1 MGGAL
6 SCLHGKKTL
15 PEPQGDATSVQSNG
29 HPPHA
34 QQQKELGQA
43 SAAGGKK
50 LRYTVVDFENEA
62 GSSIAPEQGNQA
74 DQYYEAVTRD
84 RAPQPK
90 PWLIIVYGPPAC
102 GKSSVVQH
110 FVTNVAHAQSAK
122 DYVYLD
128 PDELRYYFEEYRHS
142 INGVHAAKLE
152 AVRREF
158 GDRLQRLE
166 WRSPSGGF
174 TEEGA
179 AVEGSFLALSS
190 SALRTNA
197 LVRQA
202 MLWGKGQKRPDGTRE
217 WPPMDDSCIID
228 RVLIKGYNVVYDTVG
243 DAPDGLLRELIRRA
257 RSQHEYRLLVCGV
270 FAELDVV
277 KSRAAARTTFLGRH
291 VRPPRTSV
299 HVDLVSSCQRLVFSL
314 VMPSV
319 HLLTRSSPDRCP
331 AFRRSRRTFSRSSP
345 PPYFR
350 AAIGACTLTSSSAR
364 CAPETKSTCTTT
376 ASSSRRTAWLMSCR
390 SRCGI
395 AAWGPRARSNPLR
408 FPKVQTLARGMRSA
422 RKMREAENKAPAA
435 RRPACQRFVNRV
447 TDALTPDS

>member
-15 PEPQGDATSVQSNG
+15 PEPQGDATPVQSNG

-128 PDELRYYFEEYRHS
+128 PDELRYYFEEYRLS
-142 INGVHAAKLE
+142 LNGVHAAKLE
-152 AVRREF
+152 SVRGEF
-158 GDRLQRLE
+158 KDRLQRTQ
-166 WRSPSGGF
+166 WCSPYGGF
-174 TEEGA
+174 MDEGV
-179 AVEGSFLALSS
+179 AVDGAFLALSS
-190 SALRTNA
+190 SALRTNP
-197 LVRQA
+197 LVREA
-202 MLWGKGQKRPDGTRE
+202 MLWGKGHKRPDGTRE

-228 RVLIKGYNVVYDTVG
+228 RALIEGYNVVYDTVG

-257 RSQHEYRLLVCGV
+257 RSQHDYRLLVCGIY
-270 FAELDVV
+270 ADLEVV
-277 KSRAAARTTFLGRH
+277 RK
-291 VRPPRTSV
+291 
-299 HVDLVSSCQRLVFSL
+299 
-314 VMPSV
+314 
-319 HLLTRSSPDRCP
+319 
-331 AFRRSRRTFSRSSP
+331 
-345 PPYFR
+345 
-350 AAIGACTLTSSSAR
+350 
-364 CAPETKSTCTTT
+364 
-376 ASSSRRTAWLMSCR
+376 
-390 SRCGI
+390 
-395 AAWGPRARSNPLR
+395 
-408 FPKVQTLARGMRSA
+408 RSA
-422 RKMREAENKAPAA
+422 MRATTQG
-435 RRPACQRFVNRV
+435 RYVCQSWPRSLPCHLSPLCRNPSRG
-447 TDALTPDS
+447 S